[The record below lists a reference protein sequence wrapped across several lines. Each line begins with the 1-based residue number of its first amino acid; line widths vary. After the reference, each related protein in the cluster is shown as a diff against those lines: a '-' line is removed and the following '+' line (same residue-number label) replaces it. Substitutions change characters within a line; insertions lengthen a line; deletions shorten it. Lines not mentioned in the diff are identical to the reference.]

1 MLGVFL
7 DSETNGLNP
16 QIHKIVDIAFIIVD
30 LCSGA
35 VKSKYQT
42 IVGQELKDW
51 EKSDRESLKINGF
64 SWDEVSH
71 GKTPKQAAQEIID
84 CFAKYGIRRKQAVFI
99 CQNPSFDRVFF
110 SQLIDPNTQ
119 ESLKL
124 PYHWLDLAS
133 MQWAL
138 MMKKAIEKNGP
149 LPWESG
155 LSKDMIASYYKIP
168 PEEKPHRAMNG
179 VTHLLECYKA
189 VVGFPNR

>member
-30 LCSGA
+30 LCSGV